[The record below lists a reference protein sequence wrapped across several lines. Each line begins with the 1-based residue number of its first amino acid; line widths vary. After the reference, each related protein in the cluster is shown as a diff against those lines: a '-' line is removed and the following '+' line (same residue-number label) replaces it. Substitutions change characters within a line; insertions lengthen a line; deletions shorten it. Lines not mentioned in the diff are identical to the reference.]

1 MGSQTGKKSLVLN
14 AFVEMCAFNSTLAN
28 VAEQKEIVLTV
39 AIGGLQA
46 VATSLLDS
54 GAIPMTSLR
63 ASMRLSIGPSWLSF

>member
-1 MGSQTGKKSLVLN
+1 MLN
-14 AFVEMCAFNSTLAN
+14 AFVEMCASNNILAN
-28 VAEQKEIVLTV
+28 FAEQKEIVLTV

-63 ASMRLSIGPSWLSF
+63 ASMR